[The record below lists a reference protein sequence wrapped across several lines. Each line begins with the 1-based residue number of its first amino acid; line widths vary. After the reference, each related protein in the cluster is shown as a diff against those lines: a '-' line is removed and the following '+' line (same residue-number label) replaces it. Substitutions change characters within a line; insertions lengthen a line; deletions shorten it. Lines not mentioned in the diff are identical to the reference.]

1 MKTIQLAL
9 LFLLPLAACERAPE
23 PSLAPLPEL
32 RGAAAAATPRV
43 DGRVGTPDA
52 TRPPIISYAE
62 GVSPAVAAGVPGT
75 GPAAGP
81 GEFSLDFADTDI
93 REVVAQILGTMLR
106 VTYTIDPGVKGSVT
120 LRTARPIARAEL
132 LPTLQALLA
141 QNNAVLA
148 QSGSLYRVGP
158 AGGGAGGGA
167 QATPG
172 TGGIVVPLRFAGAED
187 LARVLQPYVGQGG
200 KVIPDPGRNALLV
213 AAEGEARDS
222 LLTLIQA
229 FDTDILAGQSY
240 ALLPVSAGG
249 VKDFATALQE
259 AFRGQAGGQGGGSLA
274 GLVRVVPMERI
285 NSVLVVSAQRDYI
298 AAARRIYDTLD
309 KARRQNLRSWYVH
322 YLQNGQAN
330 DLAYLLQQAF
340 TPNNVTAT
348 PGNRGGG
355 GRGGIQAT
363 TGLGGG
369 MGGGGMGAGGLSGG
383 GGGSGGL
390 GSGGSGS
397 GGLGGSSVVAASA
410 GGGAPAGAQGGAAPS
425 NPLLGGL
432 DVLGVGG
439 GGPAAQAEGMRIVPN
454 ESNNAVL
461 IYATLSEYDTV
472 KAMLRKIDILPLQV
486 RIDATIAEV
495 TLNDNLKYG
504 TQFFFKGG
512 GINGILSYAV
522 PPVTAANIAAN
533 LVPGFVLGGSANG
546 TSAALSA
553 LQAVTQVRVL
563 SSPQLMVLDNQS
575 AKLQVGSLVP
585 YLSQTAQGTI
595 VPNAPI
601 INSVNYQQTGVIMQ
615 ITPRVNSGGLVTLD
629 IAQEVS
635 EVDPN
640 AGQASGSGINSPT
653 FQNRNVISRVVVQDG
668 QTIGLAG
675 LIRDSASTGN
685 DGIPLLKDIP
695 WLGSLAGRQSNT
707 RARTELI
714 VLITPHVMHDQR
726 DARALTQDLREG
738 LVNAAL
744 VPQDLR
750 RLPPSGSSD
759 PGAPARRAI
768 RRPQ

>member
-1 MKTIQLAL
+1 MKFILLAL
-9 LFLLPLAACERAPE
+9 LALLPLTACEREPVPE
-23 PSLAPLPEL
+23 LAPLAEL
-32 RGAAAAATPRV
+32 RGADAVATPRV

-52 TRPPIISYAE
+52 PRPPILSYAE
-62 GVSPAVAAGVPGT
+62 ETTPIAARGASSAT
-75 GPAAGP
+75 GGP

-106 VTYTIDPGVKGSVT
+106 VNYTIDPSVKGSAT
-120 LRTARPIARAEL
+120 LRTTRPIARAEL
-132 LPTLQALLA
+132 LPTLQSLLA
-141 QNNAVLA
+141 QNNAVLS

-158 AGGGAGGGA
+158 ASAGAGGGA
-167 QATPG
+167 QAAPG
-172 TGGIVVPLRFAGAED
+172 TGGIVVPLRFAAAED
-187 LARVLQPYVGQGG
+187 LARVLQPYVAQGG

-213 AAEGEARDS
+213 VAEGESRDS

-249 VKDFATALQE
+249 VKDFATALQD
-259 AFRGQAGGQGGGSLA
+259 ALRGQSGAQGGGSLA

-285 NSVLVVSAQRDYI
+285 NSVLVVSSQRDYI
-298 AAARRIYDTLD
+298 TAARRIFATLD
-309 KARRQNLRSWYVH
+309 KARRQHLRSWYVH

-363 TGLGGG
+363 TA
-369 MGGGGMGAGGLSGG
+369 MGGGMGAGIGGGGPGGGMSGSGG
-383 GGGSGGL
+383 GGPGGGGAGGGGL
-390 GSGGSGS
+390 GASGTSPAQ
-397 GGLGGSSVVAASA
+397 GGGAGLAGAP
-410 GGGAPAGAQGGAAPS
+410 GGGAPPS

-439 GGPAAQAEGMRIVPN
+439 GGPAAQVDGMRIVPN

-461 IYATLSEYDTV
+461 VYATLSEYDTV
-472 KAMLRKIDILPLQV
+472 KAMLRKIDIIPLQV

-504 TQFFFKGG
+504 TQFFFKAG

-522 PPVTAANIAAN
+522 PPVTAANVASN
-533 LVPGFVLGGSANG
+533 LLPGFVLAGQTNG
-546 TSAALSA
+546 TTAALSA

-563 SSPQLMVLDNQS
+563 SSPQLLVLDNQS

-640 AGQASGSGINSPT
+640 AGQASGTGINSPT
-653 FQNRNVISRVVVQDG
+653 FQNRNVMSRVVVQDG
-668 QTIGLAG
+668 QTIGIAG
-675 LIRDSASTGN
+675 LIRDSSSAGN

-695 WLGSLAGRQSNT
+695 LLGALAGRQSNT
-707 RARTELI
+707 RVRTELI

-738 LVNAAL
+738 LVNAAM
-744 VPQDLR
+744 VPQELR
-750 RLPPSGSSD
+750 ALPPSGSND
-759 PGAPARRAI
+759 PGVPIRRAI